1 MNEASNDDNWNQ
13 NDLSNIN
20 NKNKRLLTTVNY
32 NDYNDYSLIKNQN
45 KSINMNNRNKE
56 NSSWSSNDSF
66 SEDGNENS
74 IYDSSLELNQEID

>member
-1 MNEASNDDNWNQ
+1 
-13 NDLSNIN
+13 
-20 NKNKRLLTTVNY
+20 
-32 NDYNDYSLIKNQN
+32 
-45 KSINMNNRNKE
+45 MNNRNKE